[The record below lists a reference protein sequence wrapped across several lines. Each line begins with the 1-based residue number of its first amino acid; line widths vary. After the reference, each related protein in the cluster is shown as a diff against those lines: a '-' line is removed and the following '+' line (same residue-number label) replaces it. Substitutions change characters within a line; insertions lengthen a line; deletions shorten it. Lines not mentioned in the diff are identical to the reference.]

1 VVSRSRHVLVVDQD
15 AATRELVVSIL
26 EERGY
31 CVSCAEGGPI
41 MRRILA
47 DDAVDAIVM
56 DASLPG
62 EASDSLAERAKMLR
76 LPVVMISGSD
86 AIMGYS
92 ADHDLQLL
100 HKPFR
105 IRELCDALDQAF
117 ASGAF
122 GRRRI

>member
-1 VVSRSRHVLVVDQD
+1 MGSPSRHVLVVDQD
-15 AATRELVVSIL
+15 AGTRDLVTAIL
-26 EERGY
+26 EDRGY
-31 CVSCAEGGPI
+31 RVSRAESGAI
-41 MRRILA
+41 MRRMLA
-47 DDAVDAIVM
+47 ECCVEVIIM

-62 EASDSLAERAKMLR
+62 EASDSLAEHAKMLR